1 MNLEWHEFPDAPR
14 PGTLLCALAEIPRHG
29 IRGIM
34 VDGFPVLL
42 LARRDGIVAFVN
54 CCPHQFLPLDHR
66 GGDVQSA
73 DGERLICSN
82 HGAVFR
88 IFDGQG
94 IAGEGLDRCLSA
106 IPLDVR
112 AGRVF
117 IAPDTL

>member
-1 MNLEWHEFPDAPR
+1 MNLEWHEFPDAPA
-14 PGTLLCALAEIPRHG
+14 PGALLCTNAEIPRQG
-29 IRGIM
+29 IRSIM

-42 LARRDGIVAFVN
+42 LAGRNGVLAFVN

-66 GGDVQSA
+66 GGDVLSA

-88 IFDGQG
+88 VSDGKG
-94 IAGEGLDRCLSA
+94 IAGEGRDLCLSA

-112 AGRVF
+112 AGGVF
-117 IAPDTL
+117 ITG